1 MLRNITIFV
10 VALAVSL
17 GVFLWAENQI
27 APSFQSCISQNASQQ
42 SAESANDS
50 SYNIV
55 VLIKAQ
61 SICSLRLIDRHNGFF
76 AALSTLIIAIFTAVL
91 GSFTISLAR
100 STRQAANSAT
110 DSSNALLA
118 TERGVAVEIIRSI
131 YADGAYWAI
140 QYDKSPTMTA
150 GEKDIKFVLWL
161 KNYGKTTVT
170 IYDIDLDIIISPNVP
185 PIRADSD

>member
-1 MLRNITIFV
+1 
-10 VALAVSL
+10 
-17 GVFLWAENQI
+17 
-27 APSFQSCISQNASQQ
+27 
-42 SAESANDS
+42 
-50 SYNIV
+50 
-55 VLIKAQ
+55 LIKAQ